1 VHTLLLKG
9 QSLAQGLT
17 IERPVRT
24 TGTLVGAGVSL
35 LALGLALALVLR
47 ASGWPVSFTQF
58 LAYTGAGVLLLLAL
72 LFAFWAYGCY
82 SLRYVVDRTGLTIV
96 WGPLKHFVS
105 LDRIQAFVH
114 GRGEHRPRVS
124 GVGWRGYHIGRGY
137 VDEFG
142 RVLFFSTHRA
152 PEELV
157 YVQTPDTTYAL
168 SPEDPARF
176 VAQAQR
182 FQQARLPDAQAA
194 VAASAKPA
202 VQRDLLA
209 AHPIWADRVAQALAV
224 LAVLANLTLWGFLFA
239 VYPDLNNEIQIE
251 FPPIGDV
258 TTLQSRSEIFKIA
271 GTASAILLTNVV
283 AALAFQWR
291 ERAASY
297 LLLSGAIL
305 FQVLFWVAAIIAVVN
320 A

>member
-1 VHTLLLKG
+1 VHTLLLKS

-35 LALGLALALVLR
+35 VALGLALALVLR

-58 LAYTGAGVLLLLAL
+58 LAYVGAGVLLLLAL

-82 SLRYVVDRTGLTIV
+82 SLRYIVDRTGLTIV
-96 WGPLKHFVS
+96 WGPLRHFVS

-114 GRGEHRPRVS
+114 GRGEHRPKVS

-157 YVQTPDTTYAL
+157 YVQTPETTYAL

-176 VAQAQR
+176 VAKAQR
-182 FQQARLPDAQAA
+182 FQQARLPDAQAGLA
-194 VAASAKPA
+194 PFTKPA

-209 AHPIWADRVAQALAV
+209 AHPIWADRVAQSLAV

-239 VYPDLNNEIQIE
+239 VYPDLDNQIQIE

-258 TTLQSRSEIFKIA
+258 TTLQSRSEIFKIG

-305 FQVLFWVAAIIAVVN
+305 FQALFWVAAIIAVVN

>member
-58 LAYTGAGVLLLLAL
+58 LAYVGAGVLLLLAL

-82 SLRYVVDRTGLTIV
+82 SLRYIVDRTGLTIV

-114 GRGEHRPRVS
+114 GRGEHRPKVS

-176 VAQAQR
+176 VAKAQR

-194 VAASAKPA
+194 LAASTKPA

-209 AHPIWADRVAQALAV
+209 AHPIWADRVAQLLAV

-239 VYPDLNNEIQIE
+239 VYPDLNNQIQIE

-258 TTLQSRSEIFKIA
+258 TTLQSRAEIFKIA

-305 FQVLFWVAAIIAVVN
+305 FQALFWVAAIIAVVN

>member
-1 VHTLLLKG
+1 VHAVLLKG

-35 LALGLALALVLR
+35 LALGLALALLLR
-47 ASGWPVSFTQF
+47 ASAWPVSFTQF
-58 LAYTGAGVLLLLAL
+58 AGYVGAGVLLLLSL
-72 LFAFWAYGCY
+72 LFAFWAYGCFT
-82 SLRYVVDRTGLTIV
+82 LRYMVDRTGLTIV
-96 WGPLKHFVS
+96 WGPLKHFVA

-114 GRGEHRPRVS
+114 GRGEHRPKVS

-157 YVQTPDTTYAL
+157 YVQTAEATYAL

-176 VAQAQR
+176 VAKAQR
-182 FQQARLPDAQAA
+182 FRQARLPDTQAA
-194 VAASAKPA
+194 LTASTRPA

-224 LAVLANLTLWGFLFA
+224 LAVLANLTLWGFVFA
-239 VYPDLNNEIQIE
+239 VYPDLDNQIRIE

-258 TTLQSRSEIFKIA
+258 TTLQSRGEIFKIP
-271 GTASAILLTNVV
+271 GTATAIVLTNLV
-283 AALAFQWR
+283 AALGFQWR
-291 ERAASY
+291 ERAAAY

-305 FQVLFWVAAIIAVVN
+305 FQALFWVAAIIVVVN

>member
-35 LALGLALALVLR
+35 VALGLALALVLR

-58 LAYTGAGVLLLLAL
+58 LAYVGAGVLLLLAL

-96 WGPLKHFVS
+96 WGPLRHFVS

-114 GRGEHRPRVS
+114 GRGEHRPKVS

-176 VAQAQR
+176 VAKAQR
-182 FQQARLPDAQAA
+182 FQQARLPDAQAGL
-194 VAASAKPA
+194 AASAKPA

-209 AHPIWADRVAQALAV
+209 AHPIWADRVAQSLAV

-239 VYPDLNNEIQIE
+239 VYPDLNNQIQIE

-258 TTLQSRSEIFKIA
+258 TTLQSRAEIFKIA

-305 FQVLFWVAAIIAVVN
+305 FQALFWVAAIIAVVN

>member
-1 VHTLLLKG
+1 MLLKS

-24 TGTLVGAGVSL
+24 TGTLVGAAISL
-35 LALGLALALVLR
+35 FVLGLALVLILR
-47 ASGWPVSFTQF
+47 ASNWEVSFTQF
-58 LAYTGAGVLLLLAL
+58 LAYAGAGVLLLLAL
-72 LFAFWAYGCY
+72 LFAFWAYGCFT
-82 SLRYVVDRTGLTIV
+82 LRYIVDRSGLTIV
-96 WGPLKHFVS
+96 WGPLRHFVA

-157 YVQTPDTTYAL
+157 YVQTSDTTYAL

-176 VAQAQR
+176 VAKAQR
-182 FQQARLPDAQAA
+182 FRQARLPDAQAEL
-194 VAASAKPA
+194 AASTRPA

-209 AHPIWADRVAQALAV
+209 AHPIWADRVGQV
-224 LAVLANLTLWGFLFA
+224 LTVAAVLANLTLWGFIFA
-239 VYPDLNNEIQIE
+239 VYPDLDNQIQIE

-258 TTLQSRSEIFKIA
+258 TTLQSRSEIFKIPA
-271 GTASAILLTNVV
+271 TAAAILLTNLV

-291 ERAASY
+291 ERAAAY
-297 LLLSGAIL
+297 LLLSGAIF
-305 FQVLFWVAAIIAVVN
+305 FQALFWVAAVIAIVN

>member
-1 VHTLLLKG
+1 
-9 QSLAQGLT
+9 
-17 IERPVRT
+17 VRT

-35 LALGLALALVLR
+35 VALGLALALVLR

-58 LAYTGAGVLLLLAL
+58 LAYVGAGVLLLLAL

-114 GRGEHRPRVS
+114 GRGEHRPKVS

-176 VAQAQR
+176 VAKAQR

-194 VAASAKPA
+194 VAASTKPA

-209 AHPIWADRVAQALAV
+209 AHPIWADRVAQSLAV

-239 VYPDLNNEIQIE
+239 VYPDLDNQIQIE

-258 TTLQSRSEIFKIA
+258 TTLQSRAEIFKIA

-305 FQVLFWVAAIIAVVN
+305 FQALFWVAAIIAVVN

>member
-1 VHTLLLKG
+1 MHTVLLKG
-9 QSLAQGLT
+9 QSLAHGLT
-17 IERPVRT
+17 IERPART
-24 TGTLVGAGVSL
+24 VGTLVGAGVSL
-35 LALGLALALVLR
+35 LALGLALALILR

-58 LAYTGAGVLLLLAL
+58 VGYVGAGVLLLLAL
-72 LFAFWAYGCY
+72 LFAFWAYGCFT
-82 SLRYVVDRTGLTIV
+82 LRYMVDRTGLTIV

-114 GRGEHRPRVS
+114 GRGEHRPKVS

-157 YVQTPDTTYAL
+157 YVQTADTTYAL

-176 VAQAQR
+176 VAKAQR
-182 FQQARLPDAQAA
+182 FRQARLPDAQAEL
-194 VAASAKPA
+194 AAATRPA

-209 AHPIWADRVAQALAV
+209 AHPIWADRVAQALAA
-224 LAVLANLTLWGFLFA
+224 LAVLANLTLWGFVFA
-239 VYPDLNNEIQIE
+239 VYPDLDNQIQIE

-258 TTLQSRSEIFKIA
+258 TTLQSRGEIFKIP
-271 GTASAILLTNVV
+271 GTATAIMLTNLV
-283 AALAFQWR
+283 AALGFQWR
-291 ERAASY
+291 ERAAAY

-305 FQVLFWVAAIIAVVN
+305 FQALFSVAAIIAVIN

>member
-1 VHTLLLKG
+1 MHTLLLKG

-58 LAYTGAGVLLLLAL
+58 LAYVGAGVLLLLAL

-82 SLRYVVDRTGLTIV
+82 SLRYIVDRTGLTIV

-114 GRGEHRPRVS
+114 GRGEHRPKVS

-176 VAQAQR
+176 VAKAQR

-194 VAASAKPA
+194 LAASTKPA

-209 AHPIWADRVAQALAV
+209 AHPIWADRVAQLLAV

-239 VYPDLNNEIQIE
+239 VYPDLNNQIQIE

-258 TTLQSRSEIFKIA
+258 TTLQSRAEIFKIA

-305 FQVLFWVAAIIAVVN
+305 FQALFWVAAIIAVVN

>member
-1 VHTLLLKG
+1 VHTVLLKG

-24 TGTLVGAGVSL
+24 TGTVVGVGVSL
-35 LALGLALALVLR
+35 VALGLALALILR
-47 ASGWPVSFTQF
+47 ASSWPISFTQF
-58 LAYTGAGVLLLLAL
+58 LAYAGAGVLLLLAL
-72 LFAFWAYGCY
+72 VFAFWAYGCFT
-82 SLRYVVDRTGLTIV
+82 LRYIVDRSGLTIV

-114 GRGEHRPRVS
+114 GRGEHRPKVS

-157 YVQTPDTTYAL
+157 YIQTAETTYAV

-182 FQQARLPDAQAA
+182 FRQARLPDAEAEL
-194 VAASAKPA
+194 AASVRPA
-202 VQRDLLA
+202 VQRGLLA
-209 AHPIWADRVAQALAV
+209 AHPIWADRVAQVLAV
-224 LAVLANLTLWGFLFA
+224 LAVLANLTLWGFVFA
-239 VYPDLNNEIQIE
+239 VYPDLNNQIQIE

-258 TTLQSRSEIFKIA
+258 TTFQSRSEIFKIPA
-271 GTASAILLTNVV
+271 TAAAILVINLV
-283 AALAFQWR
+283 AALGFQWR
-291 ERAASY
+291 ERAAAY
-297 LLLSGAIL
+297 LLLSGAIF
-305 FQVLFWVAAIIAVVN
+305 FQALFWVAAIIAVVN

>member
-47 ASGWPVSFTQF
+47 ASAWPVSFTQF
-58 LAYTGAGVLLLLAL
+58 LAYVGAGVLLLLAL
-72 LFAFWAYGCY
+72 VFAFWAYGCY
-82 SLRYVVDRTGLTIV
+82 SLRYTVDRTGLTIV
-96 WGPLKHFVS
+96 WGPLRHFIS

-176 VAQAQR
+176 VAKAQR

-194 VAASAKPA
+194 LAASTKPA

-209 AHPIWADRVAQALAV
+209 AHPIWADRVAQSLTV

-239 VYPDLNNEIQIE
+239 VYPDLNNQIQIE

-258 TTLQSRSEIFKIA
+258 ATLQSRAEIFRIA
-271 GTASAILLTNVV
+271 ATASAILLTNVV

-305 FQVLFWVAAIIAVVN
+305 FQALFWVAAIIAVVN

>member
-1 VHTLLLKG
+1 MHALLLK
-9 QSLAQGLT
+9 SQGLT
-17 IERPVRT
+17 IERPART
-24 TGTLVGAGVSL
+24 TGTLVGAGAS
-35 LALGLALALVLR
+35 ALALALAMALLLR
-47 ASGWPVSFTQF
+47 ASGWPISFTQF
-58 LAYTGAGVLLLLAL
+58 LGYLGAGVLVLVSLM
-72 LFAFWAYGCY
+72 FAFWSYGCF
-82 SLRYVVDRTGLTIV
+82 SLRYIIDRAGLTIV

-114 GRGEHRPRVS
+114 GRGEHRPKVN

-142 RVLFFSTHRA
+142 RVLFFSTHLS

-157 YVQTPDTTYAL
+157 YVQTPEATYAL

-176 VAQAQR
+176 VAEAQR
-182 FQQARLPDAQAA
+182 FRQAA
-194 VAASAKPA
+194 STPVTGGTAAKRPA
-202 VQRDLLA
+202 VQRLLIA
-209 AHPIWADRVAQALAV
+209 AHPMWADRVAQALAMA
-224 LAVLANLTLWGFLFA
+224 AVLANVALWGFIFA

-258 TTLQSRSEIFKIA
+258 TTLESRSEIFKIS
-271 GTASAILLTNVV
+271 GTASAILLTNLL

-297 LLLSGAIL
+297 LLLSGAIF
-305 FQVLFWVAAIIAVVN
+305 FQAVFWIAAIVAVVN

>member
-258 TTLQSRSEIFKIA
+258 TTLQSRSEIFKIP

>member
-58 LAYTGAGVLLLLAL
+58 LAYVGAGVLLLLAL

-82 SLRYVVDRTGLTIV
+82 SLRYIVDRTGLTIV

-114 GRGEHRPRVS
+114 GRGEHRPKVS

-176 VAQAQR
+176 VAKAQR

-194 VAASAKPA
+194 LAASTKPA
-202 VQRDLLA
+202 VQRDVLA
-209 AHPIWADRVAQALAV
+209 AHPIWADRVAQLLAV

-239 VYPDLNNEIQIE
+239 VYPDLNNQIQIE

-258 TTLQSRSEIFKIA
+258 TTLQSRAEIFKIA

-305 FQVLFWVAAIIAVVN
+305 FQALFWVAAIIAVVN

>member
-58 LAYTGAGVLLLLAL
+58 LAYVGAGVLLLLAL

-82 SLRYVVDRTGLTIV
+82 SLRYIVDRTGLTIV

-114 GRGEHRPRVS
+114 GRGEHRPKVS

-176 VAQAQR
+176 VAKAQR

-194 VAASAKPA
+194 LAASTKPA

-209 AHPIWADRVAQALAV
+209 AHPIWADRVAQSLAV

-239 VYPDLNNEIQIE
+239 VYPDLNNQIQIE

-258 TTLQSRSEIFKIA
+258 TTLQSRAEIFKIA

-305 FQVLFWVAAIIAVVN
+305 FQALFWVAAIIAVVN

>member
-58 LAYTGAGVLLLLAL
+58 LAYVGAGVLLLLAL

-82 SLRYVVDRTGLTIV
+82 SLRYIVDRTGLTIV

-114 GRGEHRPRVS
+114 GRGEHRPKVS

-176 VAQAQR
+176 VAKAQR

-194 VAASAKPA
+194 LAASTKPA

-209 AHPIWADRVAQALAV
+209 AHPIWADRVAQLLAV

-239 VYPDLNNEIQIE
+239 VYPDLNNQIQIE

-258 TTLQSRSEIFKIA
+258 TTLQSRAEIFKIA

-305 FQVLFWVAAIIAVVN
+305 FQAMFWVAAIIAVVN